1 MILDMHVHTTYS
13 SCSRLTLAEVLENA
27 RMRGLDG
34 VCVTDH
40 NTIAGRN
47 EAREGIQQ
55 DGLCLLFGME
65 YDTPQGDFLVFGSFD
80 NLEPGM
86 EARELL
92 RFVNS
97 HEGAAI
103 AAHPFRADRRV
114 DLSLFEEEGL
124 CRIVEGINGR
134 NTDEENLQVKKLAQ
148 DYGLVQCGGSDAH
161 QLSELGKTATRFQMP
176 VTSKGDLVKALR
188 KGLCAPVTWDRGD

>member
-1 MILDMHVHTTYS
+1 MILDIHVHTTYS
-13 SCSRLTLAEVLENA
+13 TCSRLKLSDVLENA

-47 EAREGIQQ
+47 EVREGIQK

-65 YDTPQGDFLVFGSFD
+65 YDTPQGDFLVFGPFD
-80 NLEPGM
+80 DLKPGM
-86 EARELL
+86 DARELL

-97 HEGAAI
+97 HEGAVI
-103 AAHPFRADRRV
+103 AAHPFRADRSV
-114 DLSLFEEEGL
+114 DPSLFAEGL

-134 NTDEENLQVKKLAQ
+134 NTEDENQQVEKLAQ
-148 DYGLVQCGGSDAH
+148 KYGLVQCGGSDAH
-161 QLSELGKTATRFQMP
+161 QLSELGKTATRFQIP
-176 VTSKGDLVKALR
+176 VSSKGDLVKALR
-188 KGLCAPVTWDRGD
+188 EGLCSPVTGQRA